1 LSRTQ
6 STSPPSTPDTSV
18 KRFGKYFL
26 IDKLAEGGMA
36 EIFLAKF
43 IGPEGFERDVVIKR
57 MHDALTH
64 DPNFVNMFL
73 DEARLAARLVHPN
86 IIQIHELGL
95 EAGCHFIC
103 MEYLPGEDFST
114 VVRTAHGKR
123 QYVPYHLVARVI
135 ADAAN
140 GLHFAHEFTDSAGR
154 NLGVVHRDI
163 SPSNIYLTYQGQVK
177 VLDFGIAKANS
188 KVANTA
194 AGTVKGKYVYMA
206 PEQARGEKVD
216 RRADVFS
223 LGVSLYEALTFTRPF
238 DRGNDLAILRA
249 ILEGDFPPPRKL
261 RRDIPEELEQV
272 VVKAMSPD
280 PDERFQTAGEMA
292 AALEELI
299 IGRTTG
305 GAGGGQVGA
314 YLRALF
320 GDDRVME
327 RSRIPSLAELLGPGE
342 EPNGLTPAMVTQP
355 GGPQPQTT
363 PSQVTESLA
372 SATYGKY
379 RLVGEISVG
388 GMAELF
394 LGLQAG
400 MEGFV
405 KVVALKRIL
414 PQMSTSEEVV
424 QMFLEEAR
432 LAARLDHPNVVRI
445 YDLGTTDGQY
455 FISMEYLPGEDLS
468 RIISFSRRD
477 KKPVPPELA
486 AAVVLAA
493 AEGLHFAHQ
502 LTDENGKLL
511 GLVHR
516 DVNPSNIIVTYH
528 GQVKVVDFGIAK
540 ATVKAGGT
548 QKGMIKGKPG
558 YVAPEQATG
567 SPADARSDVFCL
579 GIVLWELLALR
590 KLFMRETEAGTL
602 MAILNDPAPMLR
614 QQRQDVDLVLE
625 QIVQRALAKDP
636 AIRYQSAAELHDAL
650 ERWFKGRNASR
661 PSPKDVSN
669 WLTELFGEERARA
682 KTQIAR
688 GSNLATAIP
697 VVMKAISPGSLPS
710 GIIQLGT
717 PSAPMIAE
725 GPGVPGD
732 AGAEAPAAN
741 KRRVGLLAG
750 FAAVL
755 ALGVAAA
762 VLGTRHGASAGQ
774 VVVPEQARVSLAI
787 SSEPSGAFV
796 FIGGEPTGRTTPVTL
811 EDLAPGATVMIR
823 LEKAGFAPTRQD
835 VTLGAAG
842 VTTRNFELQ
851 KVAGRVSFRGL
862 RGADV
867 LMVDGARV
875 SGEAMDL
882 GVGAHSVQLV
892 SNGNVVWS
900 RSITVAAGEQ
910 TVDLPER

>member
-1 LSRTQ
+1 VV
-6 STSPPSTPDTSV
+6 PAGGAPEV
-18 KRFGKYFL
+18 KRFGKYYL
-26 IDKLAEGGMA
+26 VRKLAEGGMA

-43 IGPEGFERDVVIKR
+43 IGPEGFERDVVLKR
-57 MHDALTH
+57 MRDALTH
-64 DPNFVNMFL
+64 DTNFVNMFL

-95 EAGCHFIC
+95 EAGCYFIC
-103 MEYLPGEDFST
+103 MEHLPGEDFSA
-114 VVRTAHGKR
+114 VVRTAHQKR

-154 NLGVVHRDI
+154 NLGIVHRDI
-163 SPSNIYLTYQGQVK
+163 SPANIYLTYQGQVK

-206 PEQARGEKVD
+206 PEQARGEGVD

-238 DRGNDLAILRA
+238 DRDNDLAILKA
-249 ILEGDFPPPRKL
+249 ILEGDFPSPRKL
-261 RRDIPEELEQV
+261 RRDVPEELEHIV
-272 VVKAMSPD
+272 LKAMSPD
-280 PDERFQTAGEMA
+280 PDERFQSAAEMGV
-292 AALEELI
+292 ALEELI

-342 EPNGLTPAMVTQP
+342 EPNNLTPQIVTQP
-355 GGPQPQTT
+355 GGPTST
-363 PSQVTESLA
+363 PSQVTESLP
-372 SATYGKY
+372 SAMYGKY
-379 RLVGEISVG
+379 RLVGEISIG

-414 PQMSTSEEVV
+414 PHMAASSEVV
-424 QMFLEEAR
+424 EMFLEEAR
-432 LAARLDHPNVVRI
+432 LAARLDHPNIVHI
-445 YDLGTTDGQY
+445 YDLGSSDGQY

-468 RIISFSRRD
+468 RIISFSRKD
-477 KKPVPPELA
+477 KKPASAELA
-486 AAVVLAA
+486 AAVVQAA
-493 AEGLHFAHQ
+493 ADGLHFAHQ
-502 LTDENGKLL
+502 LTDEQGKLL

-528 GQVKVVDFGIAK
+528 GQVKLVDFGIAK

-558 YVAPEQATG
+558 YVAPEQANG

-602 MAILNDPAPMLR
+602 MAILNDPAPLLR
-614 QQRQDVDLVLE
+614 QIRPDVDLMLE

-636 AIRYQSAAELHDAL
+636 AARYQSAAELHDAL

-661 PSPKDVSN
+661 PSTKDVAT
-669 WLTELFGEERARA
+669 WLTGLFGAERSRA

-697 VVMKAISPGSLPS
+697 VVMKAISPGSMPS
-710 GIIQLGT
+710 GIIPLGT
-717 PSAPMIAE
+717 PATPMISE
-725 GPGVPGD
+725 GSGPFDPVT
-732 AGAEAPAAN
+732 EAALPPALRG
-741 KRRVGLLAG
+741 RRLGILAG

-762 VLGTRHGASAGQ
+762 VLGTRRGASAGQ
-774 VVVPEQARVSLAI
+774 VIAEQARVSLSI
-787 SSEPSGAFV
+787 SSDPAGAFV
-796 FIGGEPTGRTTPVTL
+796 FIGGEPTGRTTPVTMD
-811 EDLAPGATVMIR
+811 DLAPGSTVMVR
-823 LEKAGFAPTRQD
+823 LEKAGYAPTRQD
-835 VTLGAAG
+835 VVLGAAG
-842 VTTRNFELQ
+842 VTSRHFDLQ
-851 KVAGRVSFRGL
+851 KVTGRVTFRGL
-862 RGADV
+862 RPADT
-867 LMVDGARV
+867 LMVDGARA

-882 GVGAHSVQLV
+882 GVGTHSVQLM

-900 RSITVAAGEQ
+900 RSITVADGEQ
-910 TVDLPER
+910 TVDLPQR

>member
-1 LSRTQ
+1 M
-6 STSPPSTPDTSV
+6 STSPPTTPDTSV

-26 IDKLAEGGMA
+26 VRKLAEGGMA
-36 EIFLAKF
+36 EIFLAKLV
-43 IGPEGFERDVVIKR
+43 GAEGFERDVVIKR
-57 MHDALTH
+57 MRDALTH
-64 DPNFVNMFL
+64 DTNFVNMFL
-73 DEARLAARLVHPN
+73 DEARLAVRLVHPN
-86 IIQIHELGL
+86 VIQIHELGL
-95 EAGCHFIC
+95 EAGCYFIC

-114 VVRTAHGKR
+114 VVRTAHQKR

-140 GLHFAHEFTDSAGR
+140 GLHFAHEFTDSSGR
-154 NLGVVHRDI
+154 NLGIVHRDI
-163 SPSNIYLTYQGQVK
+163 SPSNVYLTYQGQVK

-188 KVANTA
+188 RVTNTA

-206 PEQARGEKVD
+206 PEQARGEAVD

-238 DRGNDLAILRA
+238 DRENDLAILKA
-249 ILEGDFPPPRKL
+249 ILSGDFPSPRKL
-261 RRDIPEELEQV
+261 RRDVPEELEQIV
-272 VVKAMSPD
+272 LKAMSPD

-299 IGRTTG
+299 VGRTTG

-320 GDDRVME
+320 GEDRVME
-327 RSRIPSLAELLGPGE
+327 RSRIPSLKELTASAD
-342 EPNGLTPAMVTQP
+342 EPNGLTPQMATQP
-355 GGPQPQTT
+355 GDPPS
-363 PSQVTESLA
+363 PNSQVTESLA
-372 SATYGKY
+372 SAMYGKY
-379 RLVGEISVG
+379 RLVGEISTG

-400 MEGFV
+400 MESFV

-414 PQMSTSEEVV
+414 PQMAASEEVV

-432 LAARLDHPNVVRI
+432 LAARLDHPNIVRI
-445 YDLGTTDGQY
+445 YDLGAADGQY

-477 KKPVPPELA
+477 KKPVSPELA
-486 AAVVLAA
+486 ATVVAAA
-493 AEGLHFAHQ
+493 AEGLHYAHQ
-502 LTDENGKLL
+502 LTDEQGKLL

-528 GQVKVVDFGIAK
+528 GQTKLVDFGIAK

-579 GIVLWELLALR
+579 GIVLWELLALK

-602 MAILNDPAPMLR
+602 MSILNDPAPLLR
-614 QQRQDVDLVLE
+614 EQRQDVDLVLE

-636 AIRYQSAAELHDAL
+636 SIRYQSAGELHDAL
-650 ERWFKGRNASR
+650 DRWFKGRNASR
-661 PSPKDVSN
+661 PSSKDVAT
-669 WLTELFGEERARA
+669 WLTQLFGEERARA

-688 GSNLATAIP
+688 GSNLSTAIP
-697 VVMKAISPGSLPS
+697 VVMKAISPGSMPS
-710 GIIQLGT
+710 GIIPLGT
-717 PSAPMIAE
+717 PQTPMISE
-725 GPGVPGD
+725 GMGAPGD
-732 AGAEAPAAN
+732 GAVEAEAPPPRG
-741 KRRVGLLAG
+741 RRIGLLAG

-755 ALGVAAA
+755 ALVVVAA
-762 VLGTRHGASAGQ
+762 VLGTRSGASAGQ
-774 VVVPEQARVSLAI
+774 VVQEQARVSLAI
-787 SSEPSGAFV
+787 SSEPPGAFV
-796 FIGGEPTGRTTPVTL
+796 FVGGEPTGRTTPVTL
-811 EDLAPGATVMIR
+811 DGLAPGATVMIR
-823 LEKAGFAPTRQD
+823 LEKAGYAPTRQD
-835 VTLGAAG
+835 VVLGAAG
-842 VTTRNFELQ
+842 VTSRSFELQ
-851 KVAGRVSFRGL
+851 KMTGRVTFRGL
-862 RGADV
+862 RPSDT
-867 LMVDGARV
+867 LTVDGAKA

-882 GVGAHSVQLV
+882 GVGTHSVQLE

-900 RSITVAAGEQ
+900 RSITVASGEQ
-910 TVDLPER
+910 TVDLPQR

>member
-1 LSRTQ
+1 MPVASLGDA
-6 STSPPSTPDTSV
+6 PEV
-18 KRFGKYFL
+18 KRFGKYYL
-26 IDKLAEGGMA
+26 VRKLAEGGMA
-36 EIFLAKF
+36 DIFLAKF

-57 MHDALTH
+57 MRDALTH

-95 EAGCHFIC
+95 EAGCYFIC

-140 GLHFAHEFTDSAGR
+140 GLHFAHEFTDSSGR
-154 NLGVVHRDI
+154 NLGIVHRDI

-188 KVANTA
+188 RVANTA
-194 AGTVKGKYVYMA
+194 AGTVKGKYIYMA
-206 PEQARGEKVD
+206 AEQARGEQVD

-223 LGVSLYEALTFTRPF
+223 LGVSLYEALTYVRPF
-238 DRGNDLAILRA
+238 DRDNDLAILKA

-261 RRDIPEELEQV
+261 RRDLPEELEQIV
-272 VVKAMSPD
+272 IKAMAPHAD
-280 PDERFQTAGEMA
+280 DRFQTAAEMA

-305 GAGGGQVGA
+305 GASGGQVGS
-314 YLRALF
+314 YLRSLF
-320 GDDRVME
+320 GEDRVME
-327 RSRIPSLAELLGPGE
+327 RSRIPGLAELLGPGE
-342 EPNGLTPAMVTQP
+342 EPNGLTPQLATMP
-355 GGPQPQTT
+355 GGPSITSSH
-363 PSQVTESLA
+363 SQVTEALP
-372 SATYGKY
+372 SAMYGKY

-414 PQMSTSEEVV
+414 PQMAASEEVV

-432 LAARLDHPNVVRI
+432 LAARLDHPNIVHI

-468 RIISFSRRD
+468 RIISFARRD
-477 KKPVPPELA
+477 KKPVPVELA
-486 AAVVLAA
+486 VAVVQAA
-493 AEGLHFAHQ
+493 ADGLHFAHQ
-502 LTDENGKLL
+502 LTDEDGKLL

-528 GQVKVVDFGIAK
+528 GQTKLVDFGIAK

-558 YVAPEQATG
+558 YIAPEQATG

-614 QQRQDVDLVLE
+614 QLRPDVDLVLE
-625 QIVQRALAKDP
+625 QIVQRALAKD
-636 AIRYQSAAELHDAL
+636 ASIRYQSAAELHDSL

-661 PSPKDVSN
+661 PSSKDVAN
-669 WLTELFGEERARA
+669 WLTGLFGEERARA

-688 GSNLATAIP
+688 GSNLSTSIP
-697 VVMKAISPGSLPS
+697 VVMNAISPASMPS
-710 GIIQLGT
+710 GLLQSQAPGT
-717 PSAPMIAE
+717 GEPDAAAMEEDLAAPPR
-725 GPGVPGD
+725 G
-732 AGAEAPAAN
+732 
-741 KRRVGLLAG
+741 RRLGLLAG
-750 FAAVL
+750 FVAVL
-755 ALGVAAA
+755 ALVVAGA
-762 VLGTRHGASAGQ
+762 VLATRGGASASQ
-774 VVVPEQARVSLAI
+774 AVQEQARVSLGI
-787 SSEPSGAFV
+787 SSDPPGAFV
-796 FIGGEPTGRTTPVTL
+796 FVGGEPTGRTTPVTL
-811 EDLAPGATVMIR
+811 EGLTPAATVMVR
-823 LEKAGFAPTRQD
+823 LEKAGFAPTRQE
-835 VTLGAAG
+835 VVLGAAG
-842 VTTRNFELQ
+842 LTSRHFVLQ
-851 KVAGRVSFRGL
+851 KATGRVIFHGL
-862 RGADV
+862 RAGDA
-867 LMVDGARV
+867 LMVDGARA
-875 SGEAMDL
+875 SGETLDL
-882 GVGAHSVQLV
+882 GLGAHSVQV
-892 SNGNVVWS
+892 MSNGNVVWS
-900 RSITVAAGEQ
+900 RSITVADGEQ